1 MQRYRNRSL
10 SLNFDYSGLDQ
21 AILTALTQHNLL
33 VGSSSAALQASQDVL
48 ANTFPGSTYEW
59 IY

>member
-1 MQRYRNRSL
+1 M
-10 SLNFDYSGLDQ
+10 NFDYSGLDQ